1 MGEMGNPEGSLWNN
15 ISILSWWQKLKI
27 IKDIARNNL
36 ILTINEWD

>member
-15 ISILSWWQKLKI
+15 ITILNWWRKLKI
-27 IKDIARNNL
+27 IQDIARNNL